1 MPTLTWRMFWELR
14 TCRQRAAA
22 ATAATAAAAA
32 AATAAA
38 VLCCSFLW
46 LLTPAPAGAGGAS
59 DPDMLQQLFT
69 AAGGLCKVLAKPLA
83 ADITT
88 TLKHTAGQPA
98 ARGGRMSHSV
108 PASYDSPLLL
118 LLLLLLLPWSGLM
131 HCSFSMTHHSCH
143 FCHSVT

>member
-1 MPTLTWRMFWELR
+1 MLLRCCWYCPVAAAGRCQWASSSMLLFQVLWMFTRQQSSLTLLSLFSTNANADLADVLGAANLLT
-14 TCRQRAAA
+14 TCRQSAA
-22 ATAATAAAAA
+22 
-32 AATAAA
+32 AAA

-46 LLTPAPAGAGGAS
+46 LLTPAPAGAGAAS

-98 ARGGRMSHSV
+98 PKGG
-108 PASYDSPLLL
+108 
-118 LLLLLLLPWSGLM
+118 G
-131 HCSFSMTHHSCH
+131 
-143 FCHSVT
+143 